1 MSKLVTVD
9 KNGTI
14 IAMVENTGPDAIKL
28 AVDSVPE
35 PMVSTG
41 RKNNGTLY
49 RSENYEIGILSATT
63 RRQIGDTI

>member
-1 MSKLVTVD
+1 
-9 KNGTI
+9 
-14 IAMVENTGPDAIKL
+14 MVENTGPDAIKL